1 MSSTAVSFG
10 ADLKSARVS
19 VAEDPSLKAA
29 AAAGSAS
36 SEAMLAELEIELAE
50 KMSQMRALAERLSM
64 RLESNFKCE
73 VLKLP
78 KAVRTMTMREFCVQ
92 HGGDIDEAMQQ
103 QAKRSRP
110 NDAGLD
116 AALMPPPPPMAAA
129 NAAAA
134 AAAERAAAA
143 KAAAKPTAAKGKGKA
158 KASADGAAATP
169 SGGLRSTRSRL
180 GGVAAT
186 PSGGGA
192 AASAK
197 GLTTPAPGGIPAVA
211 FTPRVHETP
220 RNMRGGEVLLSA
232 NGSPINAIGT
242 VRARVGKRGRS
253 STSGGAAAGP
263 VATEPSVTLTMA
275 DGSEL
280 DLGAAASTAALADTE
295 ARATAIDHLQKLQQ
309 QVEAHIK
316 ALRSGNV
323 QETLGG
329 HIM

>member
-1 MSSTAVSFG
+1 MSSTSVSFG

-169 SGGLRSTRSRL
+169 SGG
-180 GGVAAT
+180 
-186 PSGGGA
+186 GA

-197 GLTTPAPGGIPAVA
+197 GLTTPAAGGIPAVA